1 MTKKEQILA
10 LSMLSRKHAKE
21 SKKKGGKCHGR
32 IFDCK
37 ENSSC
42 VAKVTEQQTI
52 TKDKSS
58 NQVVAQIDLK
68 EIAQFKELL
77 DTEEKRF
84 VQSYE
89 QMIKFLISKN
99 DVRFNELVNLIWEMI
114 SGTMTKPKDKIEN
127 IIDKIFELYDSLL
140 LVYGDIIE
148 DICDVDY

>member
-10 LSMLSRKHAKE
+10 LSMLSRKHAE

-37 ENSSC
+37 ENSSD

-52 TKDKSS
+52 TKDEST
-58 NQVVAQIDLK
+58 NQVAAQLDLNK
-68 EIAQFKELL
+68 IAQFKELL

-99 DVRFNELVNLIWEMI
+99 DVRFNELINLIWEMI
-114 SGTMTKPKDKIEN
+114 KGTMTKPKDKIEN

-140 LVYGDIIE
+140 LAYGDIIE